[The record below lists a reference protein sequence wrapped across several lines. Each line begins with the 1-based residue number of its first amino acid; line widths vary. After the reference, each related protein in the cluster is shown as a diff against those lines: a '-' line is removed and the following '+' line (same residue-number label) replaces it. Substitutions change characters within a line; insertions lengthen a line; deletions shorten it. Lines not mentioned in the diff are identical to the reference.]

1 MINELY
7 VHIGIHKTGSTAL
20 QIFLL
25 NNSKFLKNFSCFY
38 PRNGISF
45 GPGHAN
51 IAFQILKNEKYYN
64 NNATSLDDIVSEL
77 KASDMEKAILSS
89 EIFCQF
95 NGENVVEFK
104 EALDFVENIKIICF
118 VRRQDELF
126 YSWWQESVKHG
137 SIKDFNEAYFLFEK
151 IFDYNKIIKPWADV
165 FGNKNISII
174 FFPEQRDSNWSVA
187 HEFFKVFDLPSEVTI
202 PNGNV
207 ITIINKSLDIVKAIW
222 SVAHGFFKIFYLFSK
237 VTIPKGNEETKINKS
252 LDIVTAMLLKNM
264 NRYIANREDYVD
276 LRNNFISTINEYYL
290 INKIKPDQFKLS
302 DKILTKI
309 EKNFNKKNKI
319 FNKNKFHF
327 EGNKNSILYKNK

>member
-25 NNSKFLKNFSCFY
+25 NNRKFLKNLSCFY
-38 PRNGISF
+38 PRRGVFF

-137 SIKDFNEAYFLFEK
+137 SIKDFNEAYILFEK
-151 IFDYNKIIKPWADV
+151 IFDYNKIIKPWANV
-165 FGNKNISII
+165 FGDKNISII
-174 FFPEQRDSNWSVA
+174 FFPEQRDFNWSVA
-187 HEFFKVFDLPSEVTI
+187 HEFFKVFDLSSEVTI
-202 PNGNV
+202 PNGNE
-207 ITIINKSLDIVKAIW
+207 A
-222 SVAHGFFKIFYLFSK
+222 
-237 VTIPKGNEETKINKS
+237 TKINKS

>member
-207 ITIINKSLDIVKAIW
+207 ITIINKSLDIV
-222 SVAHGFFKIFYLFSK
+222 
-237 VTIPKGNEETKINKS
+237 
-252 LDIVTAMLLKNM
+252 TAMLLKNM

-319 FNKNKFHF
+319 YCKVFVTIS
-327 EGNKNSILYKNK
+327 NSIIISLKMKPLRIIL

>member
-64 NNATSLDDIVSEL
+64 NNATALDDIVSEL
-77 KASDMEKAILSS
+77 KASDLEKAILSS

-137 SIKDFNEAYFLFEK
+137 SIKDFNEAYILFEK
-151 IFDYNKIIKPWADV
+151 IFDYNKIIKPWANV
-165 FGNKNISII
+165 FGDKNISII
-174 FFPEQRDSNWSVA
+174 FFPEQRDFNWSVA
-187 HEFFKVFDLPSEVTI
+187 HEFFKVFDLSSEVTI
-202 PNGNV
+202 PNGNE
-207 ITIINKSLDIVKAIW
+207 A
-222 SVAHGFFKIFYLFSK
+222 
-237 VTIPKGNEETKINKS
+237 TKINKS

-264 NRYIANREDYVD
+264 NRYIANREDYMD

-309 EKNFNKKNKI
+309 EKAFKKKNKI
-319 FNKNKFHF
+319 FNKNKFYF
-327 EGNKNSILYKNK
+327 KGNKNSILFKNK